1 MAFALLEFVVIVAI
15 FIADEAGLIPVTK
28 TWALLLVAWLSLR
41 LRGAGWRS
49 IGFVRPGRW
58 RRDVA
63 RGAVAGTGMELLALW
78 VTEPLLAHL
87 IGSDPGLEEF
97 RPLVGNLRLTVLLI
111 LVSWVI
117 AAFGEEAFFRGYL
130 MHRIA
135 ALGRGTRA
143 AWGVAL
149 MAATV
154 MFGWAH
160 FVGQGITG
168 ALQEGFSGLLL
179 GLLFLASGRTL
190 AVPIVAHGVSNTLA
204 FALIYLGKYPGV

>member
-1 MAFALLEFVVIVAI
+1 MTYALLEFLAIVAI
-15 FIADEAGLIPVTK
+15 FIADDAGLVPVTK

-49 IGFVRPGRW
+49 IGFVRPRRW
-58 RRDVA
+58 RRDIA
-63 RGAVAGTGMELLALW
+63 IGIAAGIGMELLALW
-78 VTEPLLAHL
+78 VTEPLLARL
-87 IGSDPGLEEF
+87 TGSDPGLEEF
-97 RPLVGNLRLTVLLI
+97 RPLVGNIRLTLLLI

-135 ALGRGTRA
+135 GLGRGTSG
-143 AWGVAL
+143 AWAL
-149 MAATV
+149 ALVIGTA

-160 FVGQGITG
+160 FAGQGVTG

-179 GLLFLASGRTL
+179 GLLFLGSGRTL